1 MGLRA
6 PDAACRGAGDR
17 GGGRR
22 PPKERALGLMGRAA
36 MGADDG
42 MLFVYPDEAQRSFW
56 MKNTILPL
64 SIAFVSQSGSI
75 VHIADMEPLSERPV
89 RYTRRC
95 LPSR

>member
-1 MGLRA
+1 
-6 PDAACRGAGDR
+6 
-17 GGGRR
+17 
-22 PPKERALGLMGRAA
+22 

-75 VHIADMEPLSERPV
+75 VHIADMEPLVSDRCP